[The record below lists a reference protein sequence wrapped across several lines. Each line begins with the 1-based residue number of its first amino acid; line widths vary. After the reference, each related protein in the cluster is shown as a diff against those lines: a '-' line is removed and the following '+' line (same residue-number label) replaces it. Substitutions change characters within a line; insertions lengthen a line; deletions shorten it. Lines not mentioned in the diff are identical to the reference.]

1 MQCFGSKQLHHFK
14 SLHKKTLRHRLIDG
28 RPSTAVY
35 FQSYFQYFFFT
46 NCWRAGV
53 GISSLPE
60 VVQFTEYLLFFYITA
75 DVSAQRCLA
84 HAARQAS
91 HVPAHVVHLRCKN
104 NIFRFRTKHLC
115 R

>member
-1 MQCFGSKQLHHFK
+1 MVVHQQHDSSRLPKLFSVFLF
-14 SLHKKTLRHRLIDG
+14 HKLLGG
-28 RPSTAVY
+28 R
-35 FQSYFQYFFFT
+35 
-46 NCWRAGV
+46 

-91 HVPAHVVHLRCKN
+91 HVPAHVVHLRCKS
-104 NIFRFRTKHLC
+104 NILRFRTKHL
-115 R
+115 RR

>member
-1 MQCFGSKQLHHFK
+1 MVVHRQRSTSKVIFSISFSQ
-14 SLHKKTLRHRLIDG
+14 IAG
-28 RPSTAVY
+28 
-35 FQSYFQYFFFT
+35 
-46 NCWRAGV
+46 RAGV